1 MNELDTILA
10 GRADLAA
17 LVDQGTTALV
27 ARILQLEQERDAA
40 LAHKRTPIGDSR
52 TTHAPPSSDP
62 RGKKRSLRGRSGRTS
77 GGQPGHAG
85 HRLEP
90 TAEPDRVVEHAL
102 STCTHC
108 GHDLRRQAIT
118 GTSVHQVFDLPQ
130 MPLQVTEHRCE
141 QKTCPHC
148 QKTGR
153 AIPPPGAEQPTQY
166 GPRLSALAVYLHIG
180 HFVPLA
186 RTSHIIE
193 TLTGHHV
200 SEGWIS
206 ACRRRSAARLK
217 PFVTA
222 VTEALYAAPSVCC
235 DETGFRFAGARYWMH
250 VCCTLTLT
258 LLLCHRRRGT
268 DATEAMGVLPGY
280 TGVAVHDHWSP
291 YFTFTDCDHAVCN
304 EHLVRELDGVVARD
318 GGRWA
323 QNLMNVL
330 YDGLKLKEQYHH
342 DGQPI
347 PADKIANITRRYR
360 KWIRAGYA
368 ATPEPPTNPNARGRP
383 KRGKTLALLDR
394 LHDHETAT
402 LRFLQDPEVPW
413 SNNQAER
420 DIRPAKTLLKIIGGF
435 RTEIGAQEFCTI
447 RSYLSTTAKN
457 GIHPFDAI
465 SDALAGRPW
474 LPEPAAERCQ
484 RSVPVAA

>member
-1 MNELDTILA
+1 MNGLDALLA

-17 LVDQGTTALV
+17 LVDQGPAALV

-40 LAHKRTPIGDSR
+40 LAHTRTPIGDSR

-62 RGKKRSLRGRSGRTS
+62 RGKKRSLRRRSGRKS

-90 TAEPDRVVEHAL
+90 VAKPDRVVEHAL
-102 STCTHC
+102 EACTQC
-108 GHDLRRQAIT
+108 GHDLRRQAVE
-118 GTSVHQVFDLPQ
+118 GTFVHQVFDLPQ
-130 MPLQVTEHRCE
+130 MPMQVTEHRCE

-148 QKTGR
+148 QKTER
-153 AIPPPGAEQPTQY
+153 ALPPPGAEQPTQY
-166 GPRLSALAVYLHIG
+166 GPRLAALAVYLHIG

-186 RTSHIIE
+186 RTAHIIT
-193 TLTGHHV
+193 TLTGHQV
-200 SEGWIS
+200 SEGWINT
-206 ACRRRSAARLK
+206 CRRRTAARLK
-217 PFVTA
+217 PFITA
-222 VTEALYAAPSVCC
+222 VTDALYAAPSVCC

-268 DATEAMGVLPGY
+268 DATEAMGVLTGY

-304 EHLVRELDGVVARD
+304 EHLVRELEGVVVRD
-318 GGRWA
+318 DARWA
-323 QNLMNVL
+323 RNLKNVL
-330 YDGLKLKEQYHH
+330 YDGLTLKEQYHH
-342 DGQPI
+342 NGQPI
-347 PADKIANITRRYR
+347 PTDTINALIRRYR
-360 KWIRAGYA
+360 KWIRSGYA
-368 ATPEPPTNPNARGRP
+368 ATPEPPPTPNARGRP

-394 LHDHETAT
+394 LRHHEEAT
-402 LRFLQDPEVPW
+402 LRFLHDPEVPW

-435 RTEIGAQEFCTI
+435 RTETGAQEFCVV

-465 SDALAGRPW
+465 SDALAERPW
-474 LPEPAAERCQ
+474 LPEVATEHGRMNDQ
-484 RSVPVAA
+484 VAA

>member
-1 MNELDTILA
+1 MSELDSILA
-10 GRADLAA
+10 DRADLAA
-17 LVDQGTTALV
+17 LVEEGTAALV
-27 ARILQLEQERDAA
+27 ACILRLEQERDAA
-40 LAHKRTPIGDSR
+40 LARKRTPIGDSR

-62 RGKKRSLRGRSGRTS
+62 RGKKRSLRRRSGRKS

-90 TAEPDRVVEHAL
+90 VAEPDRVVEHAL
-102 STCTHC
+102 ETCTHC
-108 GHDLRRQAIT
+108 GHNLRRQAVT
-118 GTSVHQVFDLPQ
+118 GTSVHQIFDLPQ

-141 QKTCPHC
+141 KKTCPHC
-148 QKTGR
+148 QRTGR
-153 AIPPPGAEQPTQY
+153 AKPPPGAEQPTQY

-186 RTSHIIE
+186 RTAHIIK
-193 TLTGHHV
+193 TLTGHHL

-206 ACRRRSAARLK
+206 TCRRRTATCLT
-217 PFVTA
+217 PFITA
-222 VTEALYAAPSVCC
+222 LTDALYASPSVCC

-250 VCCTLTLT
+250 VCSTLTLT

-268 DATEAMGVLPGY
+268 EATEAMGVLPGY

-304 EHLVRELDGVVARD
+304 EHLVRELEGVVARD

-323 QNLMNVL
+323 QNLKKVL

-342 DGQPI
+342 NGQLI
-347 PADKIANITRRYR
+347 PADRITPLTRRYR

-368 ATPEPPTNPNARGRP
+368 ATPEPPSTPHARGRP

-394 LHDHETAT
+394 LHHHETAT
-402 LRFLQDPEVPW
+402 LRFLHNPEVPW

-435 RTEIGAQEFCTI
+435 RTETGAQEFCTV

-457 GIHPFDAI
+457 GIHPFEAI

-474 LPEPAAERCQ
+474 LPEPATDQ
-484 RSVPVAA
+484 RQRNAPAAA